1 MARLTREE
9 SRGLTQEKLR
19 EAALQEF
26 ARCGFGG
33 AAIDKITDLAGFSR
47 GAFYAN
53 YKSKEDILIDVLKVY
68 ISREIQEWQ
77 QFLAKSEDLE
87 TVFEHMHSRFVSYLG
102 EAEWGMFVIEAQLH
116 AKRNQDFAIKYRSYL
131 ADVNECV
138 RVMLSALYERAGIAE
153 PANFDD
159 MAVTMRSLVVGLSID
174 VGDENGV
181 STAPEQLISFLRLI
195 LRK

>member
-9 SRGLTQEKLR
+9 SRGLTQERLR

-33 AAIDKITDLAGFSR
+33 AAIDKITELAGFSR

-53 YKSKEDILIDVLKVY
+53 YTSKEDILIDVLKEY

-77 QFLAKSEDLE
+77 QFLAVSDDLE
-87 TVFEHMHSRFVSYLG
+87 TVFDHMYSSFVRYLD
-102 EAEWGMFVIEAQLH
+102 EVDWGMFVIEAQLY
-116 AKRNQDFAIKYRSYL
+116 AKRNEDFAIKYRGYL
-131 ADVNECV
+131 AEVNECV
-138 RVMLSALYERAGIAE
+138 RVMLSALYQRAGVTE
-153 PANFDD
+153 PVNFNE
-159 MAVTMRSLVVGLSID
+159 MAVTLRALVVGLSID
-174 VGDENGV
+174 IGDENGV
-181 STAPEQLISFLRLI
+181 SNAPSLLISFLRSI